1 MTEPSSAR
9 YLSEPALPPDRSY
22 FDIRL
27 QAMHRDRRTY
37 ADLSYRERD
46 ILTQE
51 FLDAQ
56 PNPEDYIGDAV
67 RELDIKRVIGTG
79 LSGDCCDLGRQFWAA
94 IVEECRGGIETE
106 LDEWADA
113 QRHD

>member
-1 MTEPSSAR
+1 MTSHNLARDFPEP
-9 YLSEPALPPDRSY
+9 ERSD
-22 FDIRL
+22 FDISL
-27 QAMHRDRRTY
+27 MAMHRDRRTY
-37 ADLSYRERD
+37 ADLSYRKRD

-79 LSGDCCDLGRQFWAA
+79 LSGDCCDLGRLYWQA
-94 IVEECRGGIETE
+94 IVDECRESIERE
-106 LDEWADA
+106 LDDCED
-113 QRHD
+113 QTRRD